1 MSHRLILRPAA
12 LGDIAAIGD
21 WYDQRSDVLR
31 DAFLSAVHAALA
43 QVAQNPFQYQAVYRQ
58 YRRVPVSRFPYALF
72 YIVSDSEIIVI
83 ACIHGHRNLT
93 QALRRR

>member
-1 MSHRLILRPAA
+1 MSHRLVLRPAA

-21 WYDQRSDVLR
+21 WYDQRNDALR
-31 DAFLSAVHAALA
+31 DAFLGAIDAALA
-43 QVAQNPFQYQAVYRQ
+43 KVAHNPFQYQVVYRQ

-93 QALRRR
+93 RALRQR